1 MKNRGIRIFAVFLL
15 LVVVISGFGSAGA
28 DRVPQEKPDNYIGAM
43 RVVWCKEW
51 ISLREEPS
59 KLSNRL
65 AEIPLGAIVYN
76 CLDIGDPR
84 FYQCEYEGQTG
95 YALIGYLWP
104 APECEPPLSSSVTK
118 KMTMEEVI
126 GTGEVVLDWK
136 DYNMSVVAAHE
147 WVTENRKKWEVLRI
161 GCFINDSPIWG
172 HEERAEEFGQYDQ
185 LKVFIGGVADDWQ
198 VMVYNGAYGLSML
211 DLLSGKERWCVTTA
225 NCPMGNAAATAVDKE
240 GTVYIAGTDGPDP
253 VAISIDGKVLWQSTV
268 NNPDVYGPYDI
279 TVENGSILVKYE
291 SGMTDGYK
299 LVTFDSSGQLISV
312 RNQKTEQAEQ
322 AEQ

>member
-1 MKNRGIRIFAVFLL
+1 MKKRKIRLFILL
-15 LVVVISGFGSAGA
+15 LLCVLAINVTAGA
-28 DRVPQEKPDNYIGAM
+28 DRVPQEKPKNYIGAM

-51 ISLREEPS
+51 ISLREEP
-59 KLSNRL
+59 KKTSNRL

-76 CLDIGDPR
+76 CVDIGNPR
-84 FYQCEYEGQTG
+84 FYECEYEGQKG

-147 WVTENRKKWEVLRI
+147 WVEEDKKRWEVLRI

-185 LKVFIGGVADDWQ
+185 LKVFIGGVSDDWQ
-198 VMVYNGAYGLSML
+198 VMVYNGAWGLSML
-211 DLLSGKERWCVTTA
+211 DLLSGKERWCVTTG
-225 NCPMGNAAATAVDKE
+225 NCSLGNAAATAVGKD
-240 GTVYIAGTDGPDP
+240 GTVYVAGTDGPDP
-253 VAISIDGKVLWQSTV
+253 VAITQDGIVLWRSDV
-268 NNPDVYGPYDI
+268 NNPDVYGPYEI
-279 TVENGSILVKYE
+279 TVDNDAILVKYE

-299 LVTFDSSGQLISV
+299 LVTLDSNGQLISV
-312 RNQKTEQAEQ
+312 RNQKNEQ
-322 AEQ
+322 